1 MVANG
6 RPPLSFVQVNVGS
19 YLQLLCLAENTRTD
33 PRDVSTMLS
42 LNGCDIRQSLLHL
55 QYWTRSSGGRPAP
68 CVLPRSLGTG
78 TEAGREELLEGK
90 LPKEKQSWKNEMDVF
105 DSFLNQCS
113 IVVMLFLLTVR
124 PQSPRR
130 RPRWR

>member
-1 MVANG
+1 MLTAGV
-6 RPPLSFVQVNVGS
+6 PSSVQVNVGS

-33 PRDVSTMLS
+33 PGDVSTMLS

-78 TEAGREELLEGK
+78 TDAGSEDILEGT
-90 LPKEKQSWKNEMDVF
+90 LPGKKTEF
-105 DSFLNQCS
+105 
-113 IVVMLFLLTVR
+113 
-124 PQSPRR
+124 
-130 RPRWR
+130 